1 MLEVKQ
7 KSFLSLEATFSI
19 LITPI
24 SRRRRYNL
32 LNTLGS
38 TLTAQTHID
47 LLLTVYLRRLIYMRW
62 KSLLCS
68 NPATLESTIRFC
80 MTAWFGKL
88 QTKSTPIVLT
98 AIKITGLKRNKSLQ
112 SSFDQRVLLCD
123 PSHFTAELIIVN

>member
-24 SRRRRYNL
+24 SQRRRYNL

-47 LLLTVYLRRLIYMRW
+47 LTLTVFLRRLICMRW

-68 NPATLESTIRFC
+68 TQLPWRA
-80 MTAWFGKL
+80 KL
-88 QTKSTPIVLT
+88 GF
-98 AIKITGLKRNKSLQ
+98 A
-112 SSFDQRVLLCD
+112 
-123 PSHFTAELIIVN
+123 

>member
-68 NPATLESTIRFC
+68 NPATLESTIRFFHDSLVWK
-80 MTAWFGKL
+80 TA
-88 QTKSTPIVLT
+88 
-98 AIKITGLKRNKSLQ
+98 NK
-112 SSFDQRVLLCD
+112 VN
-123 PSHFTAELIIVN
+123 SHCSDSN